1 MSAPRAAAQLLR
13 MLCRS
18 NIPPAT
24 AREGMARRAI
34 PTIARNSQR
43 ISNLHKPQAPG
54 CLRLVGKRRR
64 AQDKFLLAQ
73 LLPHKCGVPQSHG
86 ITKPEAPAE
95 RHRNEYV
102 ARWGF
107 SSFGVGGY
115 NHVAPTELR
124 NGSSV
129 AARTAALRQQQWG
142 WGEGERSKLQPQAHE
157 DSRTCQTW
165 RVPRQRLGVSQL
177 DYDPRAVEAERGEFT
192 GVMR

>member
-1 MSAPRAAAQLLR
+1 VTLFQRGQRRFPGGEGKGSLPLNEGYDACVEAPAGRNVY
-13 MLCRS
+13 S
-18 NIPPAT
+18 N
-24 AREGMARRAI
+24 
-34 PTIARNSQR
+34 
-43 ISNLHKPQAPG
+43 
-54 CLRLVGKRRR
+54 
-64 AQDKFLLAQ
+64 
-73 LLPHKCGVPQSHG
+73 G